1 MSRMP
6 IEQRVVDFFEAV
18 NRRDLEQLGNLLTE
32 NAEFYFP
39 KTQPLLGRSQIV
51 RFFKILFRQ
60 YPELSFQIERTII
73 QENRAAVHW
82 TNHGFNRRKE
92 PYENEGV
99 TIIEEDMGRIS
110 FMSDFFKD
118 TEKF

>member
-1 MSRMP
+1 MP
-6 IEQRVVDFFEAV
+6 DEYTLVQFFDFI
-18 NRRDLEQLGNLLTE
+18 NNRDLAQMEDLLTE
-32 NAEFYFP
+32 TAEFYFP
-39 KTQPLLGRSQIV
+39 KTQPLLGRRQIV
-51 RFFKILFRQ
+51 RFFKILFHR
-60 YPELSFQIERTII
+60 YPELSFQIEEIII

-82 TNHGFNRRKE
+82 KNHGFNRRRE

-99 TIIEEDMGRIS
+99 TILEEEGGRIS

>member
-1 MSRMP
+1 ML
-6 IEQRVVDFFEAV
+6 EEHTLVKFFGCI
-18 NRRDLEQLGNLLTE
+18 NNRDLEQMENLLTVT
-32 NAEFYFP
+32 AEFYFP
-39 KTQPLLGRSQIV
+39 KTQPLLGRRQIV

-60 YPELSFQIERTII
+60 YPELSFQVEGTII

-82 TNHGFNRRKE
+82 TNHGCNRRKE

-99 TIIEEDMGRIS
+99 TILEEEGGKIR

>member
-1 MSRMP
+1 MP
-6 IEQRVVDFFEAV
+6 DEYTLVQFFDFI
-18 NRRDLEQLGNLLTE
+18 NNRDLEQMENLLTE
-32 NAEFYFP
+32 TAEFYFP
-39 KTQPLLGRSQIV
+39 KTQPLLGRAQIV

-60 YPELSFQIERTII
+60 YPELSFQIKSIII

-99 TIIEEDMGRIS
+99 TILEEEGGRIS

-118 TEKF
+118 TGKF

>member
-1 MSRMP
+1 MP
-6 IEQRVVDFFEAV
+6 DEYTLVQFFDFI
-18 NRRDLEQLGNLLTE
+18 NNRDLVQMENLLTE
-32 NAEFYFP
+32 TAEFYFP
-39 KTQPLLGRSQIV
+39 KTQPLLGRRQIL

-60 YPELSFQIERTII
+60 YPELSFQIEKIII
-73 QENRAAVHW
+73 QQNRAAVHW

-99 TIIEEDMGRIS
+99 TILEEEGGRIS